1 MKAKTD
7 LYCPRCG
14 TKIHKKGDE
23 LRSLIFPRQEQRCSQ
38 CSTMLRRRTGGG
50 QHNPWNFVTSRLECL
65 KKEMNRLK
73 YSITETDRKW
83 QEFLDD
89 GTDLKELSD
98 KVDELI
104 RDLESK
110 AKEAES

>member
-14 TKIHKKGDE
+14 TKIYEEGEE
-23 LRSLIFPRQEQRCSQ
+23 LMSLIFPRAKELCSQ
-38 CSTMLRRRTGGG
+38 CDTMLRRRTGGG
-50 QHNPWNFVTSRLECL
+50 QNNPWNFVTSRLECL
-65 KKEMNRLK
+65 KEEMNKLR
-73 YSITETDRKW
+73 YRIAEIDRKW

-98 KVDELI
+98 KLDEFI
-104 RDLESK
+104 HDLESK